1 MNRRSDADEVLAI
14 RGTLFVD
21 GRMAPDCVMLV
32 RGGLIERVGR
42 AHEVAVPD
50 GVACIDDEGGVV
62 APGFIDIHIHGSG
75 GHRVEDNPIGVS
87 RHVVRNGTTYFLPTM
102 LSNALGEMDAAA
114 RRISEVAGPV
124 AGGATIGGV
133 HLEGPFLNPRYGAQQ
148 GVHNIEP
155 NAAAVS
161 RLIDACGGRPRMVTI
176 APERR
181 GAIAAIEAFRGA
193 GALVSIGHSDADE
206 SEYRAGRAAG
216 VSHATHIFNA
226 MPPKR
231 WMTPQQY
238 RGVKPVGVE
247 ELILA
252 DDGVSADIMCDA
264 TCAHVHAAML
274 KIAIACKGPRR
285 LCLITDAMP
294 AAGRPP
300 GEFSLA
306 DGQSVFTAPHEDV
319 ARLASGVLCGSMMSM
334 CGTIRNWIRHTGA
347 RLEQALTMAG
357 EAPARAIGV
366 FDRKGSIAPGKDADL
381 VWLDADHRV
390 TRTMVRGRIEHE
402 AARALA

>member
-1 MNRRSDADEVLAI
+1 MP
-14 RGTLFVD
+14 D
-21 GRMAPDCVMLV
+21 GVMLV
-32 RGGLIERVGR
+32 RGGVIERVGS
-42 AHEVAVPD
+42 AHEVAVPN
-50 GVACIDDEGGVV
+50 GIACIDDEGGVV

-75 GHRVEDNPIGVS
+75 GHRVEDNPIGVAQ
-87 RHVVRNGTTYFLPTM
+87 HVVQNGTTFFLPTM
-102 LSNALGEMDAAA
+102 LSNELGEMEAAA
-114 RRISEVAGPV
+114 RRLNACAGSV

-133 HLEGPFLNPRYGAQQ
+133 HLEGPFLNPRYGAQR

-155 NAAAVS
+155 DAAAVS

-181 GAIAAIEAFRGA
+181 GALAAIEAFRGA
-193 GALVSIGHSDADE
+193 GALVSIGHSDAAED
-206 SEYRAGRAAG
+206 EYRAGRAAG
-216 VSHATHIFNA
+216 VSHATHVFNA
-226 MPPKR
+226 MPPKQ
-231 WMTPQQY
+231 WMTAQTYQ
-238 RGVKPVGVE
+238 GVKPIGVE

-274 KIAIACKGPRR
+274 RIAIACKGPRK
-285 LCLITDAMP
+285 LSLITDAMP

-300 GEFSLA
+300 GEFRLA
-306 DGQSVFTAPHEDV
+306 DGQSVYTAPHEDV
-319 ARLASGVLCGSMMSM
+319 ARLAGSVLPGVPGVLCGSVMSM

-347 RLEQALTMAG
+347 PLEQALTMAS

-366 FDRKGSIAPGKDADL
+366 FDRKGSIASGKDADL

-390 TRTMVRGRIEHE
+390 TRTMVRGRVEHE
-402 AARALA
+402 TAKVPA